1 MALFMA
7 LMIGNMILDL
17 LYTHFIALV
26 SIFMGFFSFF
36 VIIVIFDLNRM
47 EMFIINI

>member
-1 MALFMA
+1 MAS
-7 LMIGNMILDL
+7 MIDNMILYL
-17 LYTHFIALV
+17 LYTHSIVLV
-26 SIFMGFFSFF
+26 SIFMGSFSFF